1 MKGPHGNGDSGL
13 NIGQTDMGGWVRVYP
28 AAGGGSTAA
37 RTADLPDNLPV
48 YLSQTL
54 ANWFRQRPHFHLR
67 CVVPICK
74 EGTTV
79 ELHAWYDVHLLPA
92 SPLGPVAKEVRTV

>member
-1 MKGPHGNGDSGL
+1 MKQPHGNGSPGVEL
-13 NIGQTDMGGWVRVYP
+13 GQAEMGGWVRVYP
-28 AAGGGSTAA
+28 G
-37 RTADLPDNLPV
+37 RTTGLPADLPV
-48 YLSQTL
+48 YLSDAL

-79 ELHAWYDVHLLPA
+79 ELHGWYDVHLLPP
-92 SPLGPVAKEVRTV
+92 SGLGPTPRPEPHG